1 MKDTLSVRVN
11 PVDSATTY
19 GQLSFIQRRLHVDP
33 TLLTPLLLL
42 STFGLI
48 VLYSAFGE
56 QIDQVEKQAV
66 RLGIAFGV
74 MFAVAQVPP
83 RRLQRWAPWLY
94 GMTLLLLL
102 SVPLFGIAGGG
113 ATRWLDLGLFRFQ
126 PSEIMKLTLP
136 MILSAFLGAGE
147 LPPSWGRLGI
157 SLLLITVPAGV
168 IAIEPDL
175 GTALLM
181 VMSGFFVLFLAGLA
195 WWVIFAM
202 VIAAVA
208 IAPLLWFFFMHDYQR
223 QRVLIFLDP
232 ERDPLGAGYHIIQS
246 KIAIGSGGLYGKGW
260 LNGTQSHLSFLPE
273 QHTDFV
279 FAVLGEEFG
288 LIGVILLLVLYLTVI
303 ARGLHI
309 ASQAQDNYGRLLAGS
324 IVLTFFIYFFVNIGM
339 VSGLLPVVGLPLPLI
354 SYGGTSMVT
363 LLAAFGMLMSIHTHR
378 RLWAS

>member
-1 MKDTLSVRVN
+1 MRLN
-11 PVDSATTY
+11 PTDSAVSST
-19 GQLSFIQRRLHVDP
+19 QLSFIQRRLHIDL

-42 STFGLI
+42 SIFGLI

-56 QIDQVEKQAV
+56 QIGQVEKQVV
-66 RLGIAFGV
+66 RLGIAFGA
-74 MFAVAQVPP
+74 MLAIAQVPP
-83 RRLQRWAPWLY
+83 QRLRRWGPWLY
-94 GMTLLLLL
+94 GISLLLLFGVL
-102 SVPLFGIAGGG
+102 LFGVAGGG
-113 ATRWLDLGLFRFQ
+113 AKRWLDLGLFRFQ
-126 PSEIMKLTLP
+126 PSEMMKLALP
-136 MILSAFLGAGE
+136 MMLSAFIGAGE
-147 LPPSWGRLGI
+147 LPPRWGRLGI
-157 SLLLITVPAGV
+157 SLLLIVVPAGV

-175 GTALLM
+175 GTALL
-181 VMSGFFVLFLAGLA
+181 VAMSGFFVLFLGGLT
-195 WWVIFAM
+195 WWVILGMA
-202 VIAAVA
+202 AAVA
-208 IAPLLWFFFMHDYQR
+208 AAAPLMWFFAMHDYQR

-260 LNGTQSHLSFLPE
+260 LNGTQSHLSFVPE

-288 LIGVILLLVLYLTVI
+288 LIGVSLLLVLYLTVI

-309 ASQAQDNYGRLLAGS
+309 ASHAQDNYGRLLAGS